1 MPLLTPTVLHTERLL
16 LRWLDERDVDAHFAV
31 FSDPEVTRYWSASPW
46 TERAQAVEA
55 IADTL
60 ANYADG
66 SGLRFGIV
74 LQATG
79 ELIGNASLHHFFE
92 QNRRCEIGYALGSR
106 HWGQGY
112 AYEALH
118 ALIGHGFEAL
128 DLNRIEADID
138 PRNGASGR
146 VLEKLGFR
154 KEGYMP
160 ERWIVHGEPADTV
173 NYGLL
178 RRYWDAT

>member
-92 QNRRCEIGYALGSR
+92 QNRRCEIGYAWAAATGARAMRTRRCMRWSATVSR
-106 HWGQGY
+106 
-112 AYEALH
+112 
-118 ALIGHGFEAL
+118 
-128 DLNRIEADID
+128 R
-138 PRNGASGR
+138 S
-146 VLEKLGFR
+146 
-154 KEGYMP
+154 
-160 ERWIVHGEPADTV
+160 T
-173 NYGLL
+173 
-178 RRYWDAT
+178 